1 MLKECTRTKCAY
13 YRYLQGTSMA
23 SPHAA
28 GVAALA
34 VAQFG
39 KPDGKGGV
47 GLAPAEVERL
57 LTTTATDTP
66 CPAQNPY
73 VYPNLPAPVSRRR
86 CARARRSATASTVTA
101 SWTPSA
107 S

>member
-1 MLKECTRTKCAY
+1 MLQECPRTKCAY

-39 KPDGKGGV
+39 RPDGKGGV

-57 LTTTATDTP
+57 LTRHGDGHAVP
-66 CPAQNPY
+66 GENPY
-73 VYPNLPAPVSRRR
+73 VYPNLPAPGIPPALCEGDAAAQRLLR
-86 CARARRSATASTVTA
+86 
-101 SWTPSA
+101 
-107 S
+107 

>member
-1 MLKECTRTKCAY
+1 MPRTKCAY

-39 KPDGKGGV
+39 RPDGKGGV

-66 CPAQNPY
+66 CPAENPY
-73 VYPNLPAPVSRRR
+73 PYPTPARHPAGPVRGDAAAQRLLR
-86 CARARRSATASTVTA
+86 
-101 SWTPSA
+101 
-107 S
+107 